1 MKLGNMD
8 ALRDVLNRLGWPIEH
23 LTDDEVLLHVHRRW
37 FGLRPDHD
45 PSETRYTLAS
55 AMGIVSTFARE
66 GNLDALCWSDDAPP
80 GETPSLL
87 NDSFD
92 CFDPSRPARRVP
104 RERRRS
110 PRRRAKDFVIWS
122 RADDDEAELTGWLV
136 CQAEMGL
143 AFIAPMGE
151 APVPGCAIAV
161 RIHKR
166 NGDTMSFGRAQVVRQ
181 EYLSEKFVLV
191 CVELV
196 REARPQGL

>member
-1 MKLGNMD
+1 MD
-8 ALRDVLNRLGWPIEH
+8 TLRDVLHRLGWPIAH
-23 LTDDEVLLHVHRRW
+23 LTDDEILLHVHRRW

-45 PSETRYTLAS
+45 PADTRYTLAS
-55 AMGIVSTFARE
+55 AMGIVSALARE
-66 GNLDALCWSDDAPP
+66 GNLDALCWSDEMRLDAPA
-80 GETPSLL
+80 SLL
-87 NDSFD
+87 NHSFD
-92 CFDPSRPARRVP
+92 CFDTPRPSRHVA

-110 PRRRAKDFVIWS
+110 PRRKAKDFVIWS
-122 RADDDEAELTGWLV
+122 CADGEDEAECTGWLV

-151 APVPGCAIAV
+151 APVPGGVVAV

-166 NGDTMSFGRAQVVRQ
+166 NGDTLSFGRAQVVRQ